1 MRRSPANVAL
11 TAALGAALNICAS
24 TAVAQGD
31 AAAGVRV
38 PADSL
43 SMQLRALPTVLRD
56 DSLAKAR
63 DSVPRWCGTG
73 AKGRRIAQSAVA
85 GTFVGGNL
93 GLYEYFRRAWW
104 SGERAPFFLNYDW
117 DGNFRDQDK
126 LGHLIGGYLLS
137 EGGRELLKAG
147 CMSEKKAAIWATVYA
162 AAFQLQ
168 IEVWDGTQARYGF
181 SPPDLLFNTV
191 GQGLSLSHAFVPPM
205 RAVMPTVSYRQTQ
218 ALRNTQAG
226 VIPGD
231 LRPTVDYSGQ
241 TYWLSVDVDTLLP
254 VRAKRYWP
262 DMLRFS
268 IGHSITDFIDPRTG
282 ADIRAQRRIML
293 TLDIDPLKL
302 PGQAPWWVT
311 VKKGLRHYHFPSPAI
326 ELRSGGVRGHAWYR

>member
-1 MRRSPANVAL
+1 MRTLVGLALLLSATSLQAQTDPATGLRVPSDSAS
-11 TAALGAALNICAS
+11 AALRP
-24 TAVAQGD
+24 AVVAPHGD
-31 AAAGVRV
+31 RV
-38 PADSL
+38 SRVID
-43 SMQLRALPTVLRD
+43 T
-56 DSLAKAR
+56 
-63 DSVPRWCGTG
+63 VPRWCVKG
-73 AKGRRIAQSAVA
+73 ARGRRVAQSAVA
-85 GTFVGGNL
+85 ATFVGGNL

-104 SGERAPFFLNYDW
+104 SGERAPFFVNYDW

-126 LGHLIGGYLLS
+126 LGHLIGGYVLS

-147 CMSEKKAAIWATVYA
+147 CMSDRKAAVWAAAYA

-168 IEVWDGTQARYGF
+168 IEIWDGTQARYGF
-181 SPPDLLFNTV
+181 SPPDLLFNTL

-205 RAVMPTVSYRQTQ
+205 RAVIPTLSYRRTQ
-218 ALRNTQAG
+218 ALKNTQAG
-226 VIPGD
+226 RIPGD

-254 VRAKRYWP
+254 AGAKRYWP
-262 DMLRFS
+262 DLLRFS
-268 IGHSITDFIDPRTG
+268 VGHSITDFIDPATG
-282 ADIRAQRRIML
+282 ADVRAQRRLLL

-326 ELRSGGVRGHAWYR
+326 EIRSGGVRGHSWYR